1 MLCASFRTIFVRKH
15 ALTFQRSLN
24 HNSTKPGS
32 KFLHQSFG
40 LTTTTSSVRNFL
52 HRSFSSTTTTS
63 LKTALLVPRKF
74 KLFNKELSLTLA
86 ELAGHSSFVLVAI
99 SYNFSDM
106 LVLRTLAVG
115 GSSLM
120 LIFTFF
126 HPHGRVLW
134 LPFVWNGVFLTTNL
148 KQIFD
153 LQYHAF
159 CSRFFLADEMKRIHS
174 EHLSIVSDVDFYRLQ
189 EFGIREEY
197 KKGEQIFKQGD
208 FGCHVYLIISG
219 KCDVIVDEQLTYQVG
234 EGNFLAEVGLHAGV
248 KIRDEIQYSCSV
260 KPTSDVVLIKFHRA
274 TLIKLMSRLPSLD
287 TSLTSILSWDV
298 VNKLKTQRQLI
309 TKGVIDNEKLS
320 VSSWHRA
327 RHNQNKDRYKNL
339 LTPLVRGN
347 LLASKT
353 KIAISN
359 YR

>member
-1 MLCASFRTIFVRKH
+1 M
-15 ALTFQRSLN
+15 
-24 HNSTKPGS
+24 
-32 KFLHQSFG
+32 
-40 LTTTTSSVRNFL
+40 
-52 HRSFSSTTTTS
+52 
-63 LKTALLVPRKF
+63 
-74 KLFNKELSLTLA
+74 
-86 ELAGHSSFVLVAI
+86 
-99 SYNFSDM
+99 
-106 LVLRTLAVG
+106 
-115 GSSLM
+115 
-120 LIFTFF
+120 
-126 HPHGRVLW
+126 
-134 LPFVWNGVFLTTNL
+134 
-148 KQIFD
+148 
-153 LQYHAF
+153 
-159 CSRFFLADEMKRIHS
+159 
-174 EHLSIVSDVDFYRLQ
+174 
-189 EFGIREEY
+189 
-197 KKGEQIFKQGD
+197 
-208 FGCHVYLIISG
+208 
-219 KCDVIVDEQLTYQVG
+219 IVDEQLTYQVG